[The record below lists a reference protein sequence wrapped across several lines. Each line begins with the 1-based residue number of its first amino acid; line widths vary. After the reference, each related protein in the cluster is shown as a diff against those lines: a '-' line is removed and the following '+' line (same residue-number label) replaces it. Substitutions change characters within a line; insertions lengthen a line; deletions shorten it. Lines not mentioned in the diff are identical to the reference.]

1 MNKKGILNIVSIIVD
16 ILATIIAVVV
26 ILNLTF
32 TNAKS
37 ETVNQ
42 SYDNLYMSESTVID
56 VSSDNIV
63 TVETVDNEIFSF
75 KGNGTWLVNDE
86 VTLLLDN
93 QGTENITDDII
104 INTHH
109 DMR

>member
-16 ILATIIAVVV
+16 ILATIIAIVV
-26 ILNLTF
+26 ILNLAFGNT
-32 TNAKS
+32 TS
-37 ETVNQ
+37 ENYG
-42 SYDNLYMSESTVID
+42 SLYMSESTVID
-56 VSSDNIV
+56 VSSDNVV

-86 VTLLLDN
+86 VILLLDN
-93 QGTENITDDII
+93 QGTENVTDDTIV
-104 INTHH
+104 NTHC